1 MSVYQWRLK
10 DAKLNS
16 RGLLSPWKPRIRLQK
31 TVWKTGIGNVYNGSS
46 PKNMFFYITAQ
57 RDGHAELVS
66 ASHCEPLLTPLPSV
80 RSWNKFRM
88 TLGGSCY
95 FYIHFRAPQFNTY
108 VLLSNL
114 NDSLLKYSF
123 VFSQNPITHCQTFLL
138 LSLITHRFYYEQKSA
153 KYSSKTNLI
162 HLKKQPYWKKINFQL
177 RKNNFPVGK
186 QNFSNWAF
194 PAFQLDF
201 SGNSVL

>member
-1 MSVYQWRLK
+1 METKTYTYR
-10 DAKLNS
+10 
-16 RGLLSPWKPRIRLQK
+16 KPSGRRESATHSTPITQK
-31 TVWKTGIGNVYNGSS
+31 KIC
-46 PKNMFFYITAQ
+46 PF
-57 RDGHAELVS
+57 
-66 ASHCEPLLTPLPSV
+66 
-80 RSWNKFRM
+80 
-88 TLGGSCY
+88 
-95 FYIHFRAPQFNTY
+95 

-123 VFSQNPITHCQTFLL
+123 VFSQNPITLCQTFLL
-138 LSLITHRFYYEQKSA
+138 LSPITHRFQYEQKSV

-162 HLKKQPYWKKINFQL
+162 HAQKQPYWEKINFQL

-201 SGNSVL
+201 YGNSVL

>member
-1 MSVYQWRLK
+1 MENKTYAYK
-10 DAKLNS
+10 
-16 RGLLSPWKPRIRLQK
+16 K
-31 TVWKTGIGNVYNGSS
+31 TVWKTGNGNVYNAHHLKICS
-46 PKNMFFYITAQ
+46 
-57 RDGHAELVS
+57 
-66 ASHCEPLLTPLPSV
+66 
-80 RSWNKFRM
+80 
-88 TLGGSCY
+88 
-95 FYIHFRAPQFNTY
+95 Y

-123 VFSQNPITHCQTFLL
+123 VFSQNPITLCQTFLL
-138 LSLITHRFYYEQKSA
+138 LSPITHRFYYEQKSA

-201 SGNSVL
+201 YGNMVL